1 MATTNLCRMGIVI
14 LLTLMVS
21 DRTFGQENQNEQQQ
35 QQPGLPQA
43 TDAHKLL
50 HKDVGTW
57 DATMKI
63 WMQEDGEPLES
74 KGSETN
80 ELLPGG
86 MWLISRYNGDFAGM
100 PFTGVGTV
108 GYDPVEK
115 KYIGTWVDTISPHL
129 TILKGDYDPETKT
142 MTTTA
147 EGRDF
152 ESGEV
157 MQSRHVSRYLDD
169 NTRTFEMHAKDRGGK
184 ERKIMEIAYKRRSK

>member
-1 MATTNLCRMGIVI
+1 MATSSRFRFSIAV
-14 LLTLMVS
+14 LLTLMVAHGA
-21 DRTFGQENQNEQQQ
+21 RGQENRTEQQQ

-43 TDAHKLL
+43 SDAHKLL

-63 WMQEDGEPLES
+63 WLQEDGQPLES
-74 KGSETN
+74 KGTETN

-86 MWLISRYNGDFAGM
+86 MWIISRYEGDFAGM
-100 PFTGVGTV
+100 PFKGVGTI

-115 KYIGTWVDTISPHL
+115 KYVGTWVDSISPHL
-129 TILKGDYDPETKT
+129 TILKGEYDAETKT
-142 MTTTA
+142 FTSIA

-169 NTRTFEMHAKDRGGK
+169 NTRTFEMHAKGRGGN
-184 ERKIMEIAYKRRSK
+184 ERKIMEITYKRRAK